1 MCWLKNWSSME
12 PYFIKNDQV
21 EDKKERSGGTRTR
34 EGA

>member
-1 MCWLKNWSSME
+1 ME

-34 EGA
+34 EGAQARLCV